1 MRLRLLF
8 CLLIPILTCHVS
20 IAQKQWTLQECIEHA
35 RSNNIAVRQAE
46 ISSEISLVN
55 RNQSMTSMLPSLN
68 ASGSHQR
75 SLGRTVDPFTNT
87 PTENETRTTNF
98 SVNSN
103 FLLFNGLRLQHQLA
117 QSKYEYLQ
125 SRENLNKIRNDISL
139 NVAAAYL
146 QVLFASESQKT
157 ASDRVEAAL
166 ETRNR
171 TQKMVETGL
180 MAQGTLLD
188 ADAALA
194 SEELAKVN
202 ADNTLQSAYISLTQ
216 LLEIDSLNGFSIAQ
230 QQIDLPTLNTAL
242 LSPDEITRVAMA
254 SLPEVKASAMG
265 IEGARKGVS
274 SARSSLTPTVS
285 IFSSIGSFYNEGG
298 FSSLLGEIPFN
309 EQVENNQSK
318 NIGLSLSIP
327 IFNGWSARS
336 NIARSKLNLENAML
350 QDENTKKQV
359 YKSVVQAHS
368 DATAA
373 INRFN
378 AAQKAFSSAKESY
391 GYAEKKYEVGLI
403 SFLDFINIRNNRSR
417 AESEVLQAKY
427 DLVFRLKVIDF
438 YLGKPLVF

>member
-1 MRLRLLF
+1 
-8 CLLIPILTCHVS
+8 VS

-230 QQIDLPTLNTAL
+230 QQVDLPTLNTAL

>member
-216 LLEIDSLNGFSIAQ
+216 LLDIDSINGFSIAQ
-230 QQIDLPTLNTAL
+230 QQVDLPTLNTAL

>member
-230 QQIDLPTLNTAL
+230 QQVDLPTLNTAL

>member
-1 MRLRLLF
+1 
-8 CLLIPILTCHVS
+8 
-20 IAQKQWTLQECIEHA
+20 
-35 RSNNIAVRQAE
+35 
-46 ISSEISLVN
+46 
-55 RNQSMTSMLPSLN
+55 
-68 ASGSHQR
+68 
-75 SLGRTVDPFTNT
+75 
-87 PTENETRTTNF
+87 
-98 SVNSN
+98 
-103 FLLFNGLRLQHQLA
+103 
-117 QSKYEYLQ
+117 
-125 SRENLNKIRNDISL
+125 
-139 NVAAAYL
+139 
-146 QVLFASESQKT
+146 
-157 ASDRVEAAL
+157 
-166 ETRNR
+166 
-171 TQKMVETGL
+171 

-216 LLEIDSLNGFSIAQ
+216 LLEIDSINGFSIAQ
-230 QQIDLPTLNTAL
+230 QQVDLPTLNTAL

-359 YKSVVQAHS
+359 YKSVVQAHA

>member
-8 CLLIPILTCHVS
+8 CLLTPILTCHVS

-202 ADNTLQSAYISLTQ
+202 ADNALQSAYISLTQ

-230 QQIDLPTLNTAL
+230 QQVDLPALNSAL